1 MIDICSRESGPLL
14 SIEDAQDR
22 IKSAVHP
29 VSDEEKTVLKDALGR
44 VLAESVYSPINIPQD
59 RNAAMDGYAFASRD
73 KVDGQAFTLI
83 LVGIS
88 WAGRPFQGRLQPG
101 QCVRIFT
108 GAVVPEQAD
117 SVIMQEH
124 VQVQVQDQII
134 HFPADT
140 RALQN
145 IREAGEDVKQGA
157 CLIAQPKKLTAVDLG
172 LLASA
177 GIDQLT
183 VKRQLKIA
191 YFSTGDELTALGQA
205 LEPGKIYDSNRMM
218 LGGLLADP
226 GYSVVDLGVIPDN
239 KQLLEERFIEASKNY
254 DVIITTGG
262 ASVGEADYVKEI
274 LQSCGEVNFWKIAI
288 KPGKPLAFGKIG
300 GCCFFGLP
308 GNPVAVA
315 VTFHQI
321 VAPALRQ
328 LSGAPMFKPLRFAA
342 TCASALKK
350 SPGRQEYQRGILSQD
365 EHGKFFVAS
374 AGRQGSNILSSMSHS
389 DCYIILPKECNG
401 VQAGDI
407 VTVEPFSLL
416 I

>member
-1 MIDICSRESGPLL
+1 MIDACSQESRPLL
-14 SIEDAQDR
+14 SIDDALGR
-22 IKSAVHP
+22 IKTAVNP
-29 VSDEEKTVLKDALGR
+29 VNGTEKATLKNALGR
-44 VLAESVYSPINIPQD
+44 VLAESVYSPINIPHD

-73 KVDGQAFTLI
+73 MADGQAFTLA
-83 LVGIS
+83 LAGTS
-88 WAGRPFQGRLQPG
+88 WAGRPFQGRLQAG

-124 VQVQVQDQII
+124 VQVQEQTVY
-134 HFPADT
+134 FPADT

-145 IREAGEDVKQGA
+145 VREIGEDVKQGE

-177 GIDQLT
+177 GIDEVT

-191 YFSTGDELTALGQA
+191 HFSTGDELTSLGRP
-205 LEPGKIYDSNRMM
+205 LEPGKIYDSNRAM
-218 LGGLLADP
+218 LGGLLSDP

-239 KQLLEERFIEASKNY
+239 KQLLEDRFIEASLSY

-300 GCCFFGLP
+300 QCHFFGLP
-308 GNPVAVA
+308 GNPVAVV
-315 VTFHQI
+315 VTFQQI

-328 LSGAPMFKPLRFAA
+328 LSGAPSVKPLRFTA
-342 TCASALKK
+342 TCTSALKK

-365 EHGKFFVAS
+365 ENGEFFVAS
-374 AGRQGSNILSSMSHS
+374 AGQQGSHILSSMSRS
-389 DCYIILPKECNG
+389 GCYIVLPEACKG
-401 VQAGDI
+401 VQAGDR